1 MNTRPPKAEPPRKR
15 SGSSKPKSRDE
26 RKQATRQEIIDAA
39 LRLLS
44 DRGYSGLSLR
54 EVTREAGISPGAFYR
69 HFESMEAL
77 GLVLIDESFGSLRD
91 MLRGARAGKLD
102 PKKITESSVEVLSRS
117 VAEHPLHWRFIAQE
131 RSTGLTVL
139 RHAITT
145 EIRLITAELAT
156 DLARF
161 ADLDR
166 WSTEDL
172 NIVSGLFVDSMVSIA
187 ESFEAATDKKELNAL
202 KVTAEKRLRMIIV
215 GMAGWKS

>member
-1 MNTRPPKAEPPRKR
+1 MNTRPPKKASPSKA
-15 SGSSKPKSRDE
+15 GSRE
-26 RKQATRQEIIDAA
+26 QRKQATRQEIIDAA
-39 LRLLS
+39 LRLLA
-44 DRGYSGLSLR
+44 DRSYSGLSLR

-69 HFESMEAL
+69 HFDSMEAL
-77 GLVLIDESFGSLRD
+77 GLVLIDESFGALRD
-91 MLRGARAGKLD
+91 MLREARAGKLD
-102 PKKITESSVEVLSRS
+102 PKKITESSVDVLSKS

-139 RHAITT
+139 RHAIST

-161 ADLDR
+161 ADLTK

-172 NIVSGLFVDSMVSIA
+172 GILSALFVDSMVSIA
-187 ESFEAATDKKELNAL
+187 ESFEAASDKKELNQL

-215 GMAGWKS
+215 GMAGWQSGK